1 MCAAPVPEDAD
12 EAEAEAVAETETGA
26 VAAPTDDDDDDGF
39 CGRLAAGGGID
50 KRDADGEAID
60 DDADDVDADG
70 GERMSIESAMIVGKP
85 SNS

>member
-26 VAAPTDDDDDDGF
+26 AAAPTDDDDDGF
-39 CGRLAAGGGID
+39 CDRLAAGGGID
-50 KRDADGEAID
+50 KRDADDAAVD
-60 DDADDVDADG
+60 DDAEADG